1 MKRTPSG
8 RHETVSSQAVGG
20 DVGSTVCLLK
30 NELTTTHWLREP
42 IGAVVKASLHRAIIN
57 VYGPEPG

>member
-1 MKRTPSG
+1 MRPLAPKQWE
-8 RHETVSSQAVGG
+8 ETGAP
-20 DVGSTVCLLK
+20 TVCLLK

-42 IGAVVKASLHRAIIN
+42 IGAVVKASLHRAIVN